1 MSVIF
6 GQKESFTLSFF
17 LLFVKKKAQ
26 KSKNSEKSYTN
37 LTLSFVDV
45 VVIFQVTKVTCL

>member
-17 LLFVKKKAQ
+17 LLFVKKRHKKVKTVKKATQ
-26 KSKNSEKSYTN
+26 
-37 LTLSFVDV
+37 
-45 VVIFQVTKVTCL
+45 I